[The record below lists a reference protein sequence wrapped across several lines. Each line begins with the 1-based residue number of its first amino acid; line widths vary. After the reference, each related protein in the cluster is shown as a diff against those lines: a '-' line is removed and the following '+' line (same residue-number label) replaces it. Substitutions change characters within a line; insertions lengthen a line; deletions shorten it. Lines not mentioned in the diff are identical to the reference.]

1 MKTPSL
7 DLDSHAYHSDLE
19 QHMKNLLIILYI
31 TALAF
36 MALYVPQP
44 LLPLLSE
51 ELHVSAAQVSLLVSV
66 TLLPLSFA
74 PILYGFILESVP
86 SKAMLKVTI
95 LWLALSE
102 LAFLAFPYFW
112 ILVLI
117 RFMQGLLLPAI
128 FTALVTY
135 LSMTTPRA
143 SIQRVLSFYISA
155 TIFGGFLG
163 RFLAGIM
170 ATYFH
175 WQFVFLIIMLGLIWG
190 YRLLYLLESDS
201 RLQFARPT
209 PQNIIQALR
218 NPIYHKIYLIIFLI
232 FFCFASILN
241 TLPFRLTELQQHTSE
256 LTIAIMYVGYL
267 IGIIVVLNS
276 GRINQWCI
284 RESNSVFMGAILFLF
299 ALLLFNVP
307 GVIFMFFNMFLLCAG
322 MFLVHSVLAGY
333 LNHLAVQDKGIVNG
347 LYIALYY
354 AGGAAGSFFP
364 GLIYRSFGWHVYLL
378 VLCCLVS
385 AALVVIKFLQ
395 RAELK

>member
-7 DLDSHAYHSDLE
+7 DLDSHEYNSDLE
-19 QHMKNLLIILYI
+19 QRMKNLFIILYI

-51 ELHVSAAQVSLLVSV
+51 ELHVSTAQISLLISV
-66 TLLPLSFA
+66 TLLPLSLA

-95 LWLALSE
+95 LWLAFSE
-102 LAFLAFPYFW
+102 LAFLMFPYFW

-117 RFMQGLLLPAI
+117 RFVQGLLLPAI

-135 LSMTTPRA
+135 LSMTTPRHA
-143 SIQRVLSFYISA
+143 IQRVLSFYISA

-163 RFLAGIM
+163 RFLAGIL
-170 ATYFH
+170 ATYSH
-175 WQFVFLIIMLGLIWG
+175 WQFVFVIIMLGLLWG

-209 PQNIIQALR
+209 AQNILSALR
-218 NPIYHKIYLIIFLI
+218 NPFYNKIYLIIFLI

-241 TLPFRLTELQQHTSE
+241 TLPFRLTELQQQTSE
-256 LTIAIMYVGYL
+256 LTIALMYAGYL
-267 IGIIVVLNS
+267 IGIVVVLNS
-276 GRINQWCI
+276 GRINRWCMG
-284 RESNSVFMGAILFLF
+284 ESNSVLLGAILFLS

-307 GVIFMFFNMFLLCAG
+307 NIIFMFFNMFLLCAG

-364 GLIYRSFGWHVYLL
+364 GLIYRSFGWHIYLL
-378 VLCCLVS
+378 SLCCLVLT
-385 AALVVIKFLQ
+385 AMIMVKFLP
-395 RAELK
+395 RAE

>member
-1 MKTPSL
+1 
-7 DLDSHAYHSDLE
+7 
-19 QHMKNLLIILYI
+19 MKNLFIILYI

-51 ELHVSAAQVSLLVSV
+51 ELHVSTAQVSLLISV
-66 TLLPLSFA
+66 TLFPLSLA

-112 ILVLI
+112 ILVFI
-117 RFMQGLLLPAI
+117 RFVQGLLLPAI

-143 SIQRVLSFYISA
+143 SMQRVLSFYISA

-163 RFLAGIM
+163 RFLAGIL
-170 ATYFH
+170 ATYSH
-175 WQFVFLIIMLGLIWG
+175 WQFVFLIIMLGLLWG
-190 YRLLYLLESDS
+190 YRLLFLLESDS

-209 PQNIIQALR
+209 TQNILSALR
-218 NPIYHKIYLIIFLI
+218 NPIYNKIYFTIFLI

-256 LTIAIMYVGYL
+256 LTIAVMYAGYL

-276 GRINQWCI
+276 GRINRWC
-284 RESNSVFMGAILFLF
+284 RGESNSVLLGAILFLA
-299 ALLLFNVP
+299 ALLLFNVSN
-307 GVIFMFFNMFLLCAG
+307 VIFMFFNMFLLCAG

-333 LNHLAVQDKGIVNG
+333 LNHLAVHDKGIVNG

-354 AGGAAGSFFP
+354 AGGASGSFFP
-364 GLIYRSFGWHVYLL
+364 GLIYRNFGWHIYLI
-378 VLCCLVS
+378 VLCGLVCI
-385 AALVVIKFLQ
+385 AMITVQFLP
-395 RAELK
+395 RAEPTV